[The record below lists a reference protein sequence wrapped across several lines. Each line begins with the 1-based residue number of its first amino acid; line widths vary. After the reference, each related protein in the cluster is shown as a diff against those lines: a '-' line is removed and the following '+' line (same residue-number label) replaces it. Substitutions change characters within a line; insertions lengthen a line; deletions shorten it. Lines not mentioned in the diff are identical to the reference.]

1 MALSV
6 SLCFEIGSWQDVD
19 EAYRKSLYDFA
30 NEHGNHALHEK
41 LKDIDPAS
49 YESIQYK
56 IGKAVWRLLGS
67 FSLIVL

>member
-49 YESIQYK
+49 TSCFLKSMSYK
-56 IGKAVWRLLGS
+56 SACI
-67 FSLIVL
+67 